1 MDLTIVNF
9 REKLVQDINEAQLP
23 LEVKRMV
30 LSELLYEVTKATEE
44 VIQKQKEET
53 KQQEE

>member
-30 LSELLYEVTKATEE
+30 LSEILYEVTKATEE
-44 VIQKQKEET
+44 IIQQQKEET
-53 KQQEE
+53 KQEE

>member
-44 VIQKQKEET
+44 VVQKQKEET
-53 KQQEE
+53 KQEE